1 MTVDTILEYT
11 PENAVLAAFVLL
23 LLFAIKSFTVVIP
36 LSVLYLAS
44 GIIFPPVTAIL
55 VSTAGLG
62 ITISIPYHIGKYG
75 GNKIIN
81 AICNKYPKLDHIA
94 KFQHNNAFFICFITR
109 IVGFLP
115 GDIVSLYLGSC
126 KIDFPTYLAG
136 GICGSMLSIITTTL
150 LGANLSNPFSVQFI
164 LILLLRILI
173 SVSSIIIK
181 LILNNFLNYFKKGNT
196 KDESDKII
204 YYRYFLAT
212 IGRKALQ

>member
-1 MTVDTILEYT
+1 
-11 PENAVLAAFVLL
+11 
-23 LLFAIKSFTVVIP
+23 
-36 LSVLYLAS
+36 
-44 GIIFPPVTAIL
+44 
-55 VSTAGLG
+55 
-62 ITISIPYHIGKYG
+62 
-75 GNKIIN
+75 
-81 AICNKYPKLDHIA
+81 
-94 KFQHNNAFFICFITR
+94 
-109 IVGFLP
+109 
-115 GDIVSLYLGSC
+115 
-126 KIDFPTYLAG
+126 
-136 GICGSMLSIITTTL
+136 MLSIITTTL